1 MYFYRKMLSKVD
13 NNCLQ
18 FGQHFSTKCRSREGL
33 SKKLKRKMENNKK

>member
-18 FGQHFSTKCRSREGL
+18 FGQHFSTKCRSRGSL
-33 SKKLKRKMENNKK
+33 KKLKRKMENNKK